1 MVDGRHL
8 DDAELFLFLGI
19 IDEDVEHEAVLL
31 RFGQRIGAFL
41 LDGVLR
47 GQHEER
53 IGQRVARAAD
63 GDLAFLHRFEQGGL
77 RLGRRAVDLVGQ
89 NDVGEQRAVQEL
101 EQRAGR
107 SPCLPAGLRCR

>member
-1 MVDGRHL
+1 MMRRGGHL
-8 DDAELFLFLGI
+8 DDAELLLFLGI
-19 IDEDVEHEAVLL
+19 VHEDVEHEAVLL

-53 IGQRVARAAD
+53 VGQLVPGAAD
-63 GDLAFLHRFEQGGL
+63 GDLAFLHGFEQGGL

-89 NDVGEQRAVQEL
+89 DDVGEQRA
-101 EQRAGR
+101 RAGT
-107 SPCLPAGLRCR
+107 